1 MTQWT
6 SMKTSHLLRCPCW
19 TDNRHVKMPSI
30 VSKYKNRNLSLEY
43 VATKQA
49 VMTRESLARL
59 AMVNQLSM
67 HLV

>member
-1 MTQWT
+1 
-6 SMKTSHLLRCPCW
+6 
-19 TDNRHVKMPSI
+19 MPSI